1 MLIHITGASGSGTS
15 TLGAALA
22 AEVGGVHLDA
32 DAYYWLPTTP
42 PFTHKRPA
50 AERLALLLA
59 DLPSHPTCVLAGS
72 VVDPTCVLAGSVVG
86 WGDALEDAFDLVV
99 FLYLDAAVRVERLR
113 RREIE
118 QLGHADPA
126 FLEWAAQ
133 YDTGPPVGRSLA
145 KHRAWLARRH
155 CRVIELHGDMSV
167 SARVS
172 AVLQAWPAA
181 RL

>member
-22 AEVGGVHLDA
+22 AELGGVHLDA
-32 DAYYWLPTTP
+32 DAYYWLPTAP

-50 AERLALLLA
+50 SERLALLLA
-59 DLPSHPTCVLAGS
+59 DLQSHR
-72 VVDPTCVLAGSVVG
+72 TCVLAGSVVG

-99 FLYLDAAVRVERLR
+99 FLYLDASIRVERLR

-133 YDTGPPVGRSLA
+133 YDTGPAVGRSLA
-145 KHRAWLARRH
+145 KHRAWLARRN

-167 SARVS
+167 RARVA
-172 AVLQAWPAA
+172 AVLQAWPAG

>member
-1 MLIHITGASGSGTS
+1 MLVHITGASGSGTS

-22 AEVGGVHLDA
+22 AELGGMHLDA
-32 DAYYWLPTTP
+32 DAYYWLPTAP

-59 DLPSHPTCVLAGS
+59 DLQSHPTS
-72 VVDPTCVLAGSVVG
+72 VLAGSVVG
-86 WGDALEDAFDLVV
+86 WGAELEDAFDLVV
-99 FLYLDAAVRVERLR
+99 FLYLDATTRVERLR

-145 KHRAWLARRH
+145 KHRAWLAHRS
-155 CRVIELHGDMSV
+155 CRVIELDGDMSV
-167 SARVS
+167 RARVA
-172 AVLQAWPAA
+172 AVLQALAA
-181 RL
+181 HTG